1 MRRTLET
8 IFRRPKQLLTL
19 LILLPLIG
27 LLTALLLPRS
37 YESTARLWALRNY
50 DSNNQASSA
59 NDPSATPAHTQ
70 ATALAQLLQTRTFAL
85 TVAHETSLASTL
97 TLDANTA
104 NNPQLLDDA
113 LFRAISQG
121 VQVTDSGNNLFV
133 VDYKNQDP
141 KVAQQV
147 VAAVV
152 QQYALQAERIAL
164 NLGQQQLKD
173 YQAQLAKT
181 RNDLSAAQAAQS
193 EYIAAHPELQGQLQT
208 DPQYTLLHARTV
220 QAQAQLQDIQTT
232 IDTIYRDIAQQD
244 STNSFFEVLDTPVI
258 AVQPVSRLGLFLIA
272 GGIGS
277 GLALLACSLYII
289 ILVRRDRAVYSPLDV
304 QNTLALPVVAQLP
317 HLTPTTVAALIDKA
331 EH

>member
-1 MRRTLET
+1 
-8 IFRRPKQLLTL
+8 
-19 LILLPLIG
+19 
-27 LLTALLLPRS
+27 
-37 YESTARLWALRNY
+37 LRNY
-50 DSNNQASSA
+50 DINDQTSLA

-85 TVAHETSLASTL
+85 TIAHETALASTL

-104 NNPQLLDDA
+104 HNPQLLDDA

-133 VDYKNQDP
+133 VNYKNRDP

-152 QQYALQAERIAL
+152 QQYALQAQSIAL

-173 YQAQLAKT
+173 SQAQLAKT
-181 RNDLSAAQAAQS
+181 RNDLSAAQTAES
-193 EYIAAHPELQGQLQT
+193 EYIAAHPQLQGQLQT

-232 IDTIYRDIAQQD
+232 IDTVYREIAQQG
-244 STNSFFEVLDTPVI
+244 STNSFFEVLDAPMI
-258 AVQPVSRLGLFLIA
+258 AVQPASRLGLFLIA
-272 GGIGS
+272 GGIGL
-277 GLALLACSLYII
+277 GLALLACSVYII
-289 ILVRRDRAVYSPLDV
+289 ILVRRNRAVYTPLDV
-304 QNTLALPVVAQLP
+304 QTTLALPVVAQLP
-317 HLTPTTVAALIDKA
+317 HLAPTTISALIDKS